1 MPIHV
6 GYDEGTSLFIERE
19 SYPTKCERTAK
30 KQKLKW
36 QEIGK
41 TCLSVGD

>member
-1 MPIHV
+1 MPKHV
-6 GYDEGTSLFIERE
+6 GNDEGTSLFIERE
-19 SYPTKCERTAK
+19 SYPTKCDYTAK

-41 TCLSVGD
+41 TCLLVGD